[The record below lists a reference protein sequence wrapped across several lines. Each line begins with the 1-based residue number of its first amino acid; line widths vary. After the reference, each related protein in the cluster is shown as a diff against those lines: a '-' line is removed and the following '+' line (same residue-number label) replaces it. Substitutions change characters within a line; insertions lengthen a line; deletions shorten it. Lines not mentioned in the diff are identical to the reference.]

1 MNLFKFRKRE
11 ISIETDENKEL
22 SVESQLLRAFLN
34 DEGVTR
40 DLAMNIPIVSA
51 CVNKISETVAN
62 LQIKLYENSKD
73 GNAKEIND
81 YRVPLL
87 NNETGDTLDGYQF
100 KKAMVVDMLLEKGAY
115 AYVNKINGKIK
126 SIHYVDTNRVSF
138 IESNEAIFKDYK
150 VMVDG
155 NSYEGFQF
163 VKLLRQ
169 SKNGYYGRSIIQDNP
184 LLFSILYNT
193 ELFEENLVKT
203 GGNKKGF
210 LESTNRLS
218 KEAMQSLKQAF
229 TNLYSNK
236 SENVMVLNDG
246 LTFKESSN
254 TSVEMQLSQNKLQ
267 NSEDVCKVFQIPP
280 SIINGNNTAE
290 DRELYYE
297 QCINP
302 ILERFCTA
310 LNAVLLNEDEKGK
323 KFFSFDV
330 TGLNKTNILDR
341 FNAYAVAIKNGFMQV
356 DEVRKKENLESF
368 SLDFIKLG
376 LQDVLYYPETGEIY
390 TPNTGMSNY
399 TSKEGSG
406 IPVTPSDTNC
416 GEGKKPK
423 LPRQV
428 NEPTAN
434 MKKKAEKAGG
444 VALGMV
450 TKGGENNEG

>member
-1 MNLFKFRKRE
+1 MKFFKRQKRE
-11 ISIETDENKEL
+11 ITVNTDEQQTSESL
-22 SVESQLLRAFLN
+22 ESQLLKAFLN
-34 DEGVTR
+34 GDEVTR
-40 DLAMNIPIVSA
+40 DLAMNIPSVSA

-62 LQIKLYENSKD
+62 LQVKMYIKGDD
-73 GNAKEIND
+73 GNAKEVKD

-87 NNETGDTLDGYQF
+87 NDETGDTLDGFQF
-100 KKAMVVDMLLEKGAY
+100 KKAMVVDMLLEKGGY

-138 IESNEAIFKDYK
+138 LESNEPIFKDYK

-155 NSYEGFQF
+155 KQYEGFQF
-163 VKLLRQ
+163 IKLLRQ
-169 SKNGYYGRSIIQDNP
+169 SKNGYSGRSIIQDNP

-193 ELFEENLVKT
+193 EMFEENLVKT

-218 KEAMQSLKQAF
+218 DDAMRALKEAF

-236 SENVMVLNDG
+236 SENVMVLNEG
-246 LTFKESSN
+246 LSFKESSN

-267 NSEDVCKVFQIPP
+267 NSDDTCKVFLIPP
-280 SIINGNNTAE
+280 SIMNGNASNE

-302 ILERFCTA
+302 ILERFSTA
-310 LNAVLLNEDEKGK
+310 LNAVLLTENEKGK
-323 KFFSFDV
+323 KFFAFDV

-368 SLDFIKLG
+368 KLDFIKLG

-406 IPVTPSDTNC
+406 VPVTPDSASQNPN
-416 GEGKKPK
+416 GKR
-423 LPRQV
+423 PRQP

-434 MKKKAEKAGG
+434 MKNKAEKAGG
-444 VALGMV
+444 VMLGMV
-450 TKGGENNEG
+450 TKPKGGEEN